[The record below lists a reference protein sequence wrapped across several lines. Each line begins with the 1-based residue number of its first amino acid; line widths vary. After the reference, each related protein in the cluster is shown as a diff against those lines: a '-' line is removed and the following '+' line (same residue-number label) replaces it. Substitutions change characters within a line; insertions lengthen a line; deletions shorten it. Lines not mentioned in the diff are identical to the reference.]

1 MLLAEMLQL
10 SLPPQPQTALPH
22 IKVLYPLVALPH
34 IKVHFTVLARFHRT
48 HFYPQY
54 SCASF
59 GWDREYAV
67 KHLGAWCYRHIYEG
81 S

>member
-1 MLLAEMLQL
+1 MSNGQQGGAYSTLCK
-10 SLPPQPQTALPH
+10 PTLPH